1 MNVTIAIVLV
11 GVRLISELDEVHFNE
26 EAKGRKKNI
35 PWEIQGATNSLIISD
50 NAPNKHLIL
59 KKYFFEVD

>member
-11 GVRLISELDEVHFNE
+11 GVRLISELDKVHFNE

-35 PWEIQGATNSLIISD
+35 P
-50 NAPNKHLIL
+50 
-59 KKYFFEVD
+59 